1 MSDIANAIMDDL
13 WANGFVPGDKVL
25 QLITKHVVPVEQELA
40 AAREQLREQTKS
52 FCTHCGKLFPKGTDG
67 IEQFR
72 AHIAECNSHPLQPL
86 AQELAAA
93 RELLR
98 VVLAVVQY
106 NDIRFPGRNQ
116 WLAEAAA
123 AAGGEK

>member
-1 MSDIANAIMDDL
+1 MAEIERL
-13 WANGFVPGDKVL
+13 R
-25 QLITKHVVPVEQELA
+25 QELD

-86 AQELAAA
+86 AQELAAT

-98 VVLAVVQY
+98 VALATLRHH
-106 NDIRFPGRNQ
+106 DIRFPGRNQ